1 MSWELLKSLLMGLGG
16 LSLVSGFVII
26 ISKTLAEHI
35 SKKKIQEYI
44 SQSTKEL
51 EKFKSEINKKEKYSH
66 IRFELY
72 NNLWSSLVDLKSKAD
87 ELWGEVTN
95 DSLKEF
101 SKMLKKTEIE
111 IEKSR
116 LLLDFQDYD
125 ALIQIIRGFKNYQIG
140 KKKIL
145 DINNKKSES
154 LAQDFGEY
162 FGQALNNFKTKQE
175 YNSLL
180 DRLSLKFKT
189 NIEGTLE

>member
-1 MSWELLKSLLMGLGG
+1 MSWELLKSILIGLGG
-16 LSLVSGFVII
+16 LSLVSGLVVI

-44 SQSTKEL
+44 SQSIKEL
-51 EKFKSEINKKEKYSH
+51 EKFKSEISKKEKYSH

-72 NNLWSSLVDLKSKAD
+72 NTLWSSLVDLKSKAD

-162 FGQALNNFKTKQE
+162 FGQALSNFKTKQE